1 MVHENV
7 VAIHAVAD
15 SGPLPYFVMPYLR
28 GASLQKR
35 LDAHGPLGI
44 SEILRV
50 AMQIASGLAAAHAQG
65 LVHRDIKPANI
76 LLEDGVERL
85 KITDFG
91 LARAADDASLTRTGV
106 IAGTPQFMSPEQAR
120 GELVD
125 HRSDLFSLGS
135 VMYAMCTG
143 RPPFRAETSYGMLQR
158 ICEGQPRDIRDSNPE
173 IPEWLVAFIWR
184 LHAKDPSDRF
194 QTAAEVAQL
203 LEQCVANL
211 RQPDAVPLPDAV
223 SQLAVQRFSE
233 PPMRRTAWLSSRT
246 PRHVRRTA
254 SILSQLPL
262 GATIFGL
269 ASAAALI
276 VGLVGLYQRAILSPR
291 LRWEH
296 RRQPRY
302 TSARPRRPT
311 H

>member
-1 MVHENV
+1 M
-7 VAIHAVAD
+7 
-15 SGPLPYFVMPYLR
+15 
-28 GASLQKR
+28 
-35 LDAHGPLGI
+35 
-44 SEILRV
+44 

-158 ICEGQPRDIRDSNPE
+158 ICEGQPREIRDVNPE
-173 IPEWLVAFIWR
+173 IPEWLAAFVSR
-184 LHAKDPSDRF
+184 LHAKDPAERF
-194 QTAAEVAQL
+194 QTAGEVAQL
-203 LEQCVANL
+203 LEQCLANL
-211 RQPDAVPLPDAV
+211 RQPEAAPFPVAV
-223 SQLAVQRFSE
+223 SQLALLKYSATPTRCAAESY
-233 PPMRRTAWLSSRT
+233 LRT
-246 PRHVRRTA
+246 PRLVRCALLQFSQVPIGSIILGVASVTA
-254 SILSQLPL
+254 L
-262 GATIFGL
+262 TIGL
-269 ASAAALI
+269 I
-276 VGLVGLYQRAILSPR
+276 GLFNRSNPQAVP
-291 LRWEH
+291 
-296 RRQPRY
+296 P
-302 TSARPRRPT
+302 ARPAAPQPQFHGTIQFAIEQPGEPPAVQARRKSLCPIGT
-311 H
+311 TIRLGRFLT